1 MILSPM
7 FSLLMAAAPA
17 ATLVAPATGSGV
29 FDRELHEVA
38 EGVYVAVRPDV
49 FRQPVEPNIGFVV
62 GDRDVVVIDAGGGQ
76 ASAES
81 ALKLLR
87 GVTDKPVRYIVNTHW
102 HGDHN
107 LGNTVFLRA
116 FPGAEVVSQ
125 SRTARDISSQNIG
138 IERYIPDMEQAVAS
152 LRKGIESGHDEQGQA
167 LPPDRLARWKA
178 AVPDIEAGL
187 LEYRRA
193 KIELPTLTFDDGIV
207 LKRGG
212 REIQVRFLGRA
223 NTEGDAVVW
232 LPKERIL
239 FSGDVVVS
247 PLPYGFG
254 SYPKEWLETLD
265 RLAALDFAT
274 LVPGHGDFQR
284 DAAYVRDLQ
293 ALIRK
298 VRADVGAAA
307 AQGAT
312 LDEARKRLDLGPLAE
327 KFTGGDARRKALFE
341 AWFVQPFSSSAYKE
355 AKGQPIVQGAR
366 E

>member
-1 MILSPM
+1 MILSPLS
-7 FSLLMAAAPA
+7 SLLFAAAS
-17 ATLVAPATGSGV
+17 TLVVPATGSGV
-29 FDRELHEVA
+29 FDRELHRIG
-38 EGVYVAVRPDV
+38 EGVYVVVRPDV

-62 GDRDVVVIDAGGGQ
+62 SERDVLVIDTGGGR

-81 ALKLLR
+81 ALRLLR
-87 GVTDKPVRYIVNTHW
+87 QVTDKPVRYIVNTHW

-107 LGNTVFLRA
+107 LGNAVFLGA
-116 FPGAEVVSQ
+116 FPGAEVISQ

-138 IERYIPDMEQAVAS
+138 IELYIPQMEQAVAG
-152 LRKGIESGHDEQGQA
+152 LRKGIETGKDDQGQP
-167 LPPDRLARWKA
+167 LPADRLARWKA
-178 AVPDIEAGL
+178 AVPDVEAGL

-193 KIELPTLTFDDGIV
+193 KIERPSLTFDDG
-207 LKRGG
+207 LTLRRGE

-232 LPKERIL
+232 LPQERIL

-265 RLAALDFAT
+265 KLIALDFAT
-274 LVPGHGDFQR
+274 LVPGHGDVQQ
-284 DAAYVRDLQ
+284 DASYVRQLQ

-298 VRADVGAAA
+298 VQADVGAAA

-312 LDEARKRLDLGPLAE
+312 LEQARERLDLGPLAGQ
-327 KFTGGDARRKALFE
+327 FTGGDARRQALFD

>member
-1 MILSPM
+1 MILSPV

-17 ATLVAPATGSGV
+17 ATLVAPAAGSGV
-29 FDRELHEVA
+29 FDRELHQLA

-62 GDRDVVVIDAGGGQ
+62 SEQDVVVIDAGGGQ

-87 GVTDKPVRYIVNTHW
+87 GVTDKPVRYVVNTHW

-107 LGNTVFLRA
+107 LGNTVFLKA
-116 FPGAEVVSQ
+116 FPGAEVISQ
-125 SRTARDISSQNIG
+125 ARTARDISSQNIG
-138 IERYIPDMEQAVAS
+138 IERFIPQMEEAVAG
-152 LRKGIESGHDEQGQA
+152 LKRGIESGQDEQGQP
-167 LPPDRLARWKA
+167 LPAERLARWKA

-193 KIELPTLTFDDGIV
+193 HIDLPTLTFDDGLV
-207 LKRGG
+207 LKRGE
-212 REIQVRFLGRA
+212 REVQIRFLGRA

-265 RLAALDFAT
+265 RLAALDYAT
-274 LVPGHGDFQR
+274 LVPGHGDFQH
-284 DAAYVRDLQ
+284 DAAYIRDLQ
-293 ALIRK
+293 ALIRE
-298 VRADVGAAA
+298 VQADVGAAA

-312 LDEARKRLDLGPLAE
+312 LEEARQRLDLGPLAE
-327 KFTGGDARRKALFE
+327 KFTGGDARRKALFD
-341 AWFVQPFSSSAYKE
+341 AWFVQPFSSSAWKE
-355 AKGQPIVQGAR
+355 AKGQPIVQGAL